1 MFYLDKIKRNE
12 IRNFQLFIFSLPSL
26 KLFLLFL
33 LICRYSSHL
42 QPGLAC
48 FLVILRLIA
57 CTISCVGMNAGP
69 WNKEQRINLIICF
82 WKFKELVI
90 YQVCRCR
97 NLELTG
103 RISTVI
109 ASSSTTFTT
118 FALSTV
124 FTCTTYL

>member
-26 KLFLLFL
+26 KLFLLYL

-42 QPGLAC
+42 QPRLAC

-69 WNKEQRINLIICF
+69 CNKEQRINLIICF
-82 WKFKELVI
+82 WKLKEFVI
-90 YQVCRCR
+90 YQVCRCH
-97 NLELTG
+97 NLALTG
-103 RISTVI
+103 RNRTVI

-118 FALSTV
+118 FVLSTV
-124 FTCTTYL
+124 ITCTT

>member
-1 MFYLDKIKRNE
+1 MFYLDKKKRNE
-12 IRNFQLFIFSLPSL
+12 IRNFQLFIFPLPSL
-26 KLFLLFL
+26 KLFLLYL
-33 LICRYSSHL
+33 LICMYSSHL
-42 QPGLAC
+42 QPRLAC
-48 FLVILRLIA
+48 FLVILKLIA

-90 YQVCRCR
+90 YQVFRCR